1 MGVCMFVMCVRLYG
15 DCVTLRNCLHVCEC
29 VTLSCG
35 CVVFVCVF
43 GHVCMVI
50 VAVCINVC
58 TFVAVC
64 ACMANVLC
72 LYVFL
77 VMIVW

>member
-1 MGVCMFVMCVRLYG
+1 MCLY
-15 DCVTLRNCLHVCEC
+15 
-29 VTLSCG
+29 CG

-50 VAVCINVC
+50 VYVCVGVCICVNVC
-58 TFVAVC
+58 DGMVV
-64 ACMANVLC
+64 VLC

-77 VMIVW
+77 ANHGDCVCLHGCMHVCDVCALVWRLCDFA